1 MCLLILKA
9 GGQIVLGGVE
19 EGEGEEEAEL
29 ADVTPALMKSG
40 TQAQRSRLF
49 FAGETKECERSI
61 CFFSPCCCFCLP
73 CRSSSYHEEKTE
85 PVTGVM
91 MYD

>member
-19 EGEGEEEAEL
+19 EGGGREAER

-40 TQAQRSRLF
+40 TQAQRSRRF
-49 FAGETKECERSI
+49 
-61 CFFSPCCCFCLP
+61 
-73 CRSSSYHEEKTE
+73 
-85 PVTGVM
+85 
-91 MYD
+91 